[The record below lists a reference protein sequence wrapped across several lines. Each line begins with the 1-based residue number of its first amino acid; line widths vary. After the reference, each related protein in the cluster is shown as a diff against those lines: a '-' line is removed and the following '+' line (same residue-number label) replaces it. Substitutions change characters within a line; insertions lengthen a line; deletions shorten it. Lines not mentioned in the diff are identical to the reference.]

1 MKLSADTKNTFGYKG
16 EVQITFKCNGVKL
29 TRTIYNTGTQFL
41 FDVIT
46 QFLAGYDMS
55 QNVPAYIDVLDGSSS
70 IIKRKIPLTGIV
82 WGNAASDNYTFNPEP
97 PYSAGYLK
105 LTATITNDDKSSTT
119 TLSSPSIQIQ
129 DRLGNVLC
137 TIQDASI
144 NDMWEAIDPN
154 TDAIVDWL
162 LIFRNQSNQ

>member
-41 FDVIT
+41 FDIIT

-55 QNVPAYIDVLDGSSS
+55 QNVPAYINILDGNSNE
-70 IIKRKIPLTGIV
+70 IKRRIPLTGIV
-82 WGNAASDNYTFNPEP
+82 WGSAASDEYNVNAEP
-97 PYSAGYLK
+97 SNSAGYVK
-105 LTATITNDDKSSTT
+105 LTATITNNDKSSKT

-129 DRLGNVLC
+129 DKLNNVLC
-137 TIQDASI
+137 TIQDSSI
-144 NDMWEAIDPN
+144 NDMWEAINPN

-162 LIFRNQSNQ
+162 LIFRNK